1 MSEVKEEGT
10 FKIKKKPRLKNMEQ
24 PEVIKVDL
32 ANPPKKEEDAV
43 QEQITDDSNDI
54 VGQPQ
59 NATNSEKVVEEVRD
73 AVEEKEENV
82 IGEIV
87 DNETTGS
94 TEGTV
99 EGSNEGATTLQD
111 KEAILQEAQA
121 QAQLPENIDSLVKFM
136 NETGGS
142 IEDYV
147 RLNADYSKVDDV
159 ALIREFYSKTKPH
172 LDKDDVTMMLEDFL
186 IDEDT
191 MDEKEMRKKKIAYK
205 EEVAKAKTFLND
217 LKDNYYKEVK
227 SRPGVSGKQ
236 QEAIDFF
243 NRYSQQQEV
252 AEKQHQ
258 DFIAKSNEMLSK
270 AFKGFEFNLGEKKVN
285 YKLSNPL
292 SVAETQSNIGNVLGK
307 FLNEDGSVKDPVGY
321 HKAMYAARNA
331 DTLIKQFYEQGK
343 ADAIK
348 EIEAKSK
355 NISGEARKSLAGQDV
370 FVNGIK
376 VKAINGVDSSK
387 LKIKKKF

>member
-10 FKIKKKPRLKNMEQ
+10 FKIKKKPKLKNMEQ

-43 QEQITDDSNDI
+43 QEQSTDDSNAV
-54 VGQPQ
+54 VGQPED
-59 NATNSEKVVEEVRD
+59 AANSEKVVEEVRD

-82 IGEIV
+82 IEEIS
-87 DNETTGS
+87 DEATGS
-94 TEGTV
+94 TERTV
-99 EGSNEGATTLQD
+99 EGSDESATTLQD

-121 QAQLPENIDSLVKFM
+121 QAQLPENVDSLVKFM

-147 RLNADYSKVDDV
+147 RLNADYSNIDSNM
-159 ALIREFYSKTKPH
+159 LLREYYKQSKPH
-172 LDKDDVTMMLEDFL
+172 LDAEDVSILMEDFTY
-186 IDEDT
+186 DEDV
-191 MDEKEMRKKKIAYK
+191 DDDKEIRKKKIAYK
-205 EEVAKAKTFLND
+205 EEVAKAKTFLNS

-227 SRPGVSGKQ
+227 SRPGVSANDQK
-236 QEAIDFF
+236 AIDFF
-243 NRYSQQQEV
+243 NRYNQQQET
-252 AEKQHQ
+252 AQKQHE
-258 DFIAKSNEMLSK
+258 DFITKSNEIFSNE
-270 AFKGFEFNLGEKKVN
+270 FKGFEFNLGEKKVN
-285 YKLSNPL
+285 YKLSNPK
-292 SVAETQSNIGNVLGK
+292 SVAETQSNIANIVGK

-355 NISGEARKSLAGQDV
+355 NISGEARKSLSGQDV

-376 VKAINGVDSSK
+376 VKVINGVDSSK
-387 LKIKKKF
+387 LKIKKKI

>member
-10 FKIKKKPRLKNMEQ
+10 FKIKKKPKLKNMEQ

-54 VGQPQ
+54 VGQSE

-82 IGEIV
+82 IEEIS
-87 DNETTGS
+87 DEATGS

-99 EGSNEGATTLQD
+99 EGSNESATTLQD

-121 QAQLPENIDSLVKFM
+121 QAQLPENVDSLVKFM
-136 NETGGS
+136 SETGGS

-147 RLNADYSKVDDV
+147 RLNADYSNVDSNV
-159 ALIREFYSKTKPH
+159 LLREYYKQSKPH
-172 LDKDDVTMMLEDFL
+172 LDAEDVSILMEDFTY
-186 IDEDT
+186 DEDV
-191 MDEKEMRKKKIAYK
+191 DDDKEIRKKKIAYK
-205 EEVAKAKTFLND
+205 EEVAKAKTFLNG

-227 SRPGVSGKQ
+227 SRPGVSGQ
-236 QEAIDFF
+236 QQKAIDFF

-258 DFIAKSNEMLSK
+258 DFITKSNEIFSNE
-270 AFKGFEFNLGEKKVN
+270 FKGFEFNLGEKKVN
-285 YKLSNPL
+285 YKLSNP
-292 SVAETQSNIGNVLGK
+292 SAVAETQSNIGNVLGK

>member
-10 FKIKKKPRLKNMEQ
+10 FKIKKKPKLKNMEQ

-54 VGQPQ
+54 VGQPED
-59 NATNSEKVVEEVRD
+59 ATNSEKVVEEVRD

-82 IGEIV
+82 IEEIS
-87 DNETTGS
+87 DEATGS
-94 TEGTV
+94 TERTV
-99 EGSNEGATTLQD
+99 EGSDESATTLQD

-121 QAQLPENIDSLVKFM
+121 QAQLPENVDSLVKFM

-147 RLNADYSKVDDV
+147 RLNADYSNIDSNM
-159 ALIREFYSKTKPH
+159 LLREYYKQSKPH
-172 LDKDDVTMMLEDFL
+172 LDAEDVSILMEDFTY
-186 IDEDT
+186 DEDV
-191 MDEKEMRKKKIAYK
+191 DDDKEIRKKKIAYK
-205 EEVAKAKTFLND
+205 EEVAKAKTFLNS

-227 SRPGVSGKQ
+227 SRPGVSANDQK
-236 QEAIDFF
+236 AIDFF
-243 NRYSQQQEV
+243 NRYNQQQET
-252 AEKQHQ
+252 AQKQHE
-258 DFIAKSNEMLSK
+258 DFITKSNEIFSNE
-270 AFKGFEFNLGEKKVN
+270 FKGFEFNLGEKKVN
-285 YKLSNPL
+285 YKLSNPK
-292 SVAETQSNIGNVLGK
+292 SVAETQSNIANIVGK

-355 NISGEARKSLAGQDV
+355 NISGEARKSLSGQDV

-376 VKAINGVDSSK
+376 VKVINGVDSSK
-387 LKIKKKF
+387 LKIKKKI